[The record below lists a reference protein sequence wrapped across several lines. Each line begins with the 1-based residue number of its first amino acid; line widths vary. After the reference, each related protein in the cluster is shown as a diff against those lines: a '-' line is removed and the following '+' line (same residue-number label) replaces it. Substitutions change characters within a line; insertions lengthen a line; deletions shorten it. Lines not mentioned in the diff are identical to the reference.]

1 MFLITVFFIY
11 ACSFFRLSLPIN
23 ERFLCFAR
31 WLPHL
36 LLPMV
41 AGAKLATARRHAAR
55 PFL

>member
-11 ACSFFRLSLPIN
+11 ACSFFRLSLPTN